1 MNETITR
8 VLAGDTAAYRQIVR
22 ECGPM
27 VRAYLAGHL
36 RDPHQVEDVSQEIF
50 IAAYWSL
57 ESFDPKLDFRVWLK
71 AIARNKLMSHLRR
84 QYTHKNSVNTLTVE
98 IHEMLLPELDRCN
111 PDAEAV
117 VDRLRECVAKH
128 PERDRQLIEARYF
141 NDEPV
146 NAIAGRLKTTVTA
159 ISSQLFRIRGQLR
172 TCVETRVAL

>member
-8 VLAGDTAAYRQIVR
+8 VLAGDTGAYRKVVR

-36 RDPHQVEDVSQEIF
+36 RDTHLVEDVAQEIF
-50 IAAYWSL
+50 VAAYWAL
-57 ESFDPKLDFRVWLK
+57 ESFDPRLDFRVWLK

-84 QYTHKNSVNTLTVE
+84 QYAHKNCVNTLTVE

-117 VDRLRECVAKH
+117 IDQLRECVAKH
-128 PERDRQLIEARYF
+128 PERDRHLIEARYF

-159 ISSQLFRIRGQLR
+159 VSSHLYRSRGQLR
-172 TCVETRVAL
+172 ECVETKVAL